1 MVTTL
6 KRGEGVEMSKLEIK
20 GAFTLL
26 EKVGSGPVKKW
37 YGPITFVK
45 KAVMGPYNFFGG
57 SGPNFFCRVN
67 GL

>member
-1 MVTTL
+1 
-6 KRGEGVEMSKLEIK
+6 MSKLEIK
-20 GAFTLL
+20 GPFTLL

-45 KAVMGPYNFFGG
+45 KAVMGPYNFLGG
-57 SGPNFFCRVN
+57 SGPKFFCRVN